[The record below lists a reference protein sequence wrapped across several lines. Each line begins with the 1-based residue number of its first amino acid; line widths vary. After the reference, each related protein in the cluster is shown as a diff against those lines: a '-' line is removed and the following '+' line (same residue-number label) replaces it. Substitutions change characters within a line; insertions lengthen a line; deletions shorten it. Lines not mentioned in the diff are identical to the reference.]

1 VVCKFTGGAG
11 HIMKDCKQKRP
22 GMGGIEGSNN
32 QAKIDEEYLSLMAE
46 LGEVPPEALQ
56 QQQQQQQQQKPPE
69 QPVAPPPKP
78 YSIFDN
84 PRNQFDNNRNQTP
97 RAPLHA
103 PPPSQPPPPWQ
114 Q

>member
-1 VVCKFTGGAG
+1 MYILGGTG

-46 LGEVPPEALQ
+46 LGEVPPEAI
-56 QQQQQQQQQKPPE
+56 QQQQKPPE
-69 QPVAPPPKP
+69 PPVAPSKP

-84 PRNQFDNNRNQTP
+84 PRSQFENSNRNQAP
-97 RAPLHA
+97 RPSQMCA
-103 PPPSQPPPPWQ
+103 PPPSQPPPPWSQ
-114 Q
+114 